1 MKKCVPGSVLMN
13 AKIDLFVLK
22 NVSRT
27 VADPFVIKDAR
38 RLWNVA
44 PTIGVLGYVER
55 IVLKSVKDVTKKN

>member
-1 MKKCVPGSVLMN
+1 MKKCVPGSVMMN

-44 PTIGVLGYVER
+44 PTIGVLGYVGQKR
-55 IVLKSVKDVTKKN
+55 IKQLCRIKEH